1 MPAMRVIYFNYIDM
15 TQMYIILLTLWF
27 PCAIFSIK
35 IIKSANLEKK
45 IIIGNVMQLISFG
58 LCLIS
63 ISIGS
68 GILYIFFMLLMFL
81 ANMIMQPVFFS
92 YLGLYSKN
100 SLYTLG
106 MQSGIYV
113 FITTIILAYT
123 VFINIEMEKIM
134 IGFAS
139 LLILSVINSIT
150 FVLIVNRGKNNK

>member
-1 MPAMRVIYFNYIDM
+1 
-15 TQMYIILLTLWF
+15 
-27 PCAIFSIK
+27 
-35 IIKSANLEKK
+35 
-45 IIIGNVMQLISFG
+45 MQLISFG